1 MQTKQMM
8 EDFYHNPDP
17 WGYKDHAEDIKRR
30 EKIVETAKK
39 YRIKYRRALDLGCG
53 EGFITEKLPAR
64 YIYGYDLSEVAMSRL
79 PENVKKAD
87 PIDGMYDL
95 IIATGVMY
103 IEYDHQQMIDIIKK
117 HAKGIVI
124 LSNIKNLQVPAIEQL
139 GEPIYEEEYP
149 YREYIQSLKVYDFAA
164 QRGSKD

>member
-8 EDFYHNPDP
+8 EEFYSTPDP
-17 WGYKDHAEDIKRR
+17 WGYKNHEEDEKRR
-30 EKIVETAKK
+30 NKIIETAKK
-39 YRIKYRRALDLGCG
+39 YRPKYRRALDLGCG

-64 YIYGYDLSEVAMSRL
+64 YIYGYDLSETAMSRL
-79 PENVKKAD
+79 PENVRKAD
-87 PIDGMYDL
+87 PIEGMYDL

-103 IEYDHQQMIDIIKK
+103 IEYDYQQMLDAIKS

-124 LSNIKNLQVPAIEQL
+124 LSNIKNLQVQAVEQL

-149 YREYIQSLKVYDFAA
+149 YREYTQSLKVYDFSRK
-164 QRGSKD
+164 Q